1 MQYKNTK
8 TGGVINTL
16 FVVSG
21 GDWVPHVEKTKK
33 VVEVEEVQKEQE
45 DTKPVETEPV
55 EQEVVV
61 EESEETEETTD
72 NVPEEI
78 TKAQIMQELDAFGVK
93 YNPRDKKQVLYDL
106 MIAQGK

>member
-1 MQYKNTK
+1 MQYKNKK
-8 TGGVINTL
+8 TGVVIDTPCIIN
-16 FVVSG
+16 G

-33 VVEVEEVQKEQE
+33 VVE
-45 DTKPVETEPV
+45 EP
-55 EQEVVV
+55 
-61 EESEETEETTD
+61 EETTD

>member
-1 MQYKNTK
+1 MQYKNKK
-8 TGGVINTL
+8 TGGVINTP
-16 FVVSG
+16 FVISG

-33 VVEVEEVQKEQE
+33 AVEVEESQKEQE
-45 DTKPVETEPV
+45 DTETVETEPV

-61 EESEETEETTD
+61 EEPEEITD

-106 MIAQGK
+106 MIEQGK

>member
-1 MQYKNTK
+1 MQYKNQK
-8 TGGVINTL
+8 TGVVIDTPCIIN
-16 FVVSG
+16 G
-21 GDWVPHVEKTKK
+21 GDWVPHVDKAKK

-45 DTKPVETEPV
+45 DTETVETEPV
-55 EQEVVV
+55 EQEAVV
-61 EESEETEETTD
+61 EGAEETTD

-93 YNPRDKKQVLYDL
+93 YNPRDKRQALYDL

>member
-1 MQYKNTK
+1 MQYKNKK
-8 TGGVINTL
+8 TGVVIDTPCIIN
-16 FVVSG
+16 G

-45 DTKPVETEPV
+45 DTKPVE
-55 EQEVVV
+55 QEVVV
-61 EESEETEETTD
+61 EEPEEITD

>member
-1 MQYKNTK
+1 MQYKNKK
-8 TGGVINTL
+8 TGVIIDTPCIIN
-16 FVVSG
+16 G

-33 VVEVEEVQKEQE
+33 VVEVEEVQKKQE
-45 DTKPVETEPV
+45 DTKPV

-61 EESEETEETTD
+61 EEPEETTD

>member
-1 MQYKNTK
+1 MQYKNKK
-8 TGGVINTL
+8 TGVVIDTPCIIN
-16 FVVSG
+16 G

-45 DTKPVETEPV
+45 DTKPVE
-55 EQEVVV
+55 QEVAV
-61 EESEETEETTD
+61 EEPEETTD

>member
-1 MQYKNTK
+1 MRYF
-8 TGGVINTL
+8 NTL
-16 FVVSG
+16 TKATIDTEFKISG

-33 VVEVEEVQKEQE
+33 VVEAEDVQKEPE
-45 DTKPVETEPV
+45 DTKNLETDPV

-61 EESEETEETTD
+61 EEPEEATD

>member
-1 MQYKNTK
+1 MQYKNKK
-8 TGGVINTL
+8 TGVVIDTPCIIN
-16 FVVSG
+16 G

-45 DTKPVETEPV
+45 DTKPVE
-55 EQEVVV
+55 QEVVV
-61 EESEETEETTD
+61 EEPEETTD

>member
-1 MQYKNTK
+1 MQYKNKK
-8 TGGVINTL
+8 TGVVIDTPCIIN
-16 FVVSG
+16 G
-21 GDWVPHVEKTKK
+21 GDWAPHVEKTKK

-45 DTKPVETEPV
+45 DTKPVE
-55 EQEVVV
+55 QEVVV
-61 EESEETEETTD
+61 EEPEETTD
-72 NVPEEI
+72 DVPEEI

>member
-1 MQYKNTK
+1 MQYKNKK
-8 TGGVINTL
+8 TGGIINTP
-16 FVVSG
+16 FVISG
-21 GDWVPHVEKTKK
+21 GDWVAHVEKTKK
-33 VVEVEEVQKEQE
+33 IVEEAQKEQE
-45 DTKPVETEPV
+45 DTESVETEPV
-55 EQEVVV
+55 EQEAVV
-61 EESEETEETTD
+61 EESEEASD

>member
-1 MQYKNTK
+1 MRYKNKK
-8 TGGVINTL
+8 TGAIIDTPCIIN
-16 FVVSG
+16 G
-21 GDWVPHVEKTKK
+21 GDWVPHIQKTKK
-33 VVEVEEVQKEQE
+33 VVEVEEIQKEQE
-45 DTKPVETEPV
+45 DTETVETEPV

-61 EESEETEETTD
+61 EEPEETTD

>member
-1 MQYKNTK
+1 MQYKNKK
-8 TGGVINTL
+8 TGVVIDTPCIIN
-16 FVVSG
+16 G
-21 GDWVPHVEKTKK
+21 GDWVSHVEKTKK

-61 EESEETEETTD
+61 EEPEETTD